1 MLGYI
6 IKRLMRMIPQI
17 IIISVLAFIIIQLP
31 PGDYLTEYLNRLR
44 ASGVTIDELQVA
56 RFTRMYGLD
65 QPLSVQYLKWI
76 GNIITKLDFG
86 YSFSFNRSVNE
97 ILLSRM
103 GTTFFIAFL
112 SFIVSWGLAIPIG
125 IYVAVKQYSFADYF
139 FTLMGFF
146 GLATPGFLLALVIMY
161 FAWSK
166 FGVSVGGLNS
176 PEYLVLPWNW
186 DRIVDFLG
194 HLWIP
199 VIILAIGGTANVI
212 RTLRA
217 TMLDELRKPYVTVAR
232 SKGLSEMQVLMRY
245 PIPIALNPLISTIG
259 WLLVWFFSGGMVVE
273 VVLNLPTAGPVL
285 WVSLL
290 RQDMYTAGA
299 YILIT
304 GVLVTVGSL
313 ISDICLA
320 VIDPRVRFG
329 KLEGA

>member
-1 MLGYI
+1 MV
-6 IKRLMRMIPQI
+6 PQI

-44 ASGVTIDELQVA
+44 ASGATVDEAQVE
-56 RFTRMYGLD
+56 RLTKMYGLD
-65 QPLSVQYLKWI
+65 QPMHIQYLKWI
-76 GNIITKLDFG
+76 GNIITELDFG
-86 YSFSFNRSVNE
+86 YSFQFNRPVNE

-103 GTTFFIAFL
+103 GTTFFIAL
-112 SFIVSWGLAIPIG
+112 MSFIVSWGLAIPIG
-125 IYVAVKQYSFADYF
+125 IYVAVKQYSLADYV
-139 FTLMGFF
+139 FTLFGFI
-146 GLATPGFLLALVIMY
+146 GLATPGFLLALVVMY
-161 FAWSK
+161 VSWSR
-166 FGVSVGGLNS
+166 FGIAVGGLNS
-176 PEYLVLPWNW
+176 PEYLTAPWDW
-186 DRIVDFLG
+186 ARFVDFLE
-194 HLWIP
+194 HLWVP

-217 TMLDELRKPYVTVAR
+217 TMLDELRRPYVLVAR
-232 SKGLSEMQVLMRY
+232 SKGLSPLATLMRY
-245 PIPIALNPLISTIG
+245 PVPIALNPLISTIG

-299 YILIT
+299 YIFII

-313 ISDICLA
+313 ISDIGLA

-329 KLEGA
+329 RLESA

>member
-1 MLGYI
+1 
-6 IKRLMRMIPQI
+6 MIPQI
-17 IIISVLAFIIIQLP
+17 FIISVLAFTIIQLP
-31 PGDYLTEYLNRLR
+31 PGDYITEYLNRLR
-44 ASGVTIDELQVA
+44 ASGVTVDEAEVVRL
-56 RFTRMYGLD
+56 TKMYGLD
-65 QPLSVQYLKWI
+65 QPMSIQYFKWI
-76 GNIITKLDFG
+76 GNIITELDFG
-86 YSFSFNRSVNE
+86 YSFSFNRPVND

-103 GTTFFIAFL
+103 ATTFFIALL

-125 IYVAVKQYSFADYF
+125 IYVAVKQYSLTDYF
-139 FTLMGFF
+139 FTLMGFI

-161 FAWSK
+161 YSWSR
-166 FGVSVGGLNS
+166 FGIAVGGLNS
-176 PEYLVLPWNW
+176 PEFLTEPWNW
-186 DRIVDFLG
+186 ARFVDMLG

-199 VIILAIGGTANVI
+199 VLILAIGGTANVI

-232 SKGLSEMQVLMRY
+232 SKGLSEMSVLMRY
-245 PIPIALNPLISTIG
+245 PVPIALNPLISTIG

-299 YILIT
+299 YILII

-320 VIDPRVRFG
+320 VVDPRVRFG
-329 KLEGA
+329 KLEGV

>member
-1 MLGYI
+1 MFEFIL
-6 IKRLMRMIPQI
+6 KRLMRMVPQI
-17 IIISVLAFIIIQLP
+17 FIISILAFIVIQLP
-31 PGDYLTEYLNRLR
+31 PGDYLTEHLNRLR
-44 ASGVTIDELQVA
+44 ASGVSIDQAEVDRL
-56 RFTRMYGLD
+56 TRMYGLD
-65 QPLSVQYLKWI
+65 QPLSVQYLKWM
-76 GNIITKLDFG
+76 GNILTELDFG
-86 YSFSFNRSVNE
+86 YSFQFGKPVND

-103 GTTFFIAFL
+103 GTTFFIALL
-112 SFIVSWGLAIPIG
+112 SFFVSWGLAIPIG

-146 GLATPGFLLALVIMY
+146 GLATPGFLLALVVMY
-161 FAWSK
+161 FSWSK
-166 FGVSVGGLNS
+166 FGIAVGGLNS
-176 PEYLVLPWNW
+176 PEYLVLPWDWN
-186 DRIVDFLG
+186 RIVDFLG

-199 VIILAIGGTANVI
+199 VVILAIGGTANVI

-232 SKGLSEMQVLMRY
+232 SKGLSEMSVLLRY
-245 PIPIALNPLISTIG
+245 PVPIALNPLISTIG

-285 WVSLL
+285 WRALL
-290 RQDMYTAGA
+290 GQDMYTAGA

-320 VIDPRVRFG
+320 IVDPRVRFG
-329 KLEGA
+329 SLESA

>member
-1 MLGYI
+1 MV
-6 IKRLMRMIPQI
+6 PQI

-44 ASGVTIDELQVA
+44 ASGATVDEAQVE
-56 RFTRMYGLD
+56 RLTKMYGLD
-65 QPLSVQYLKWI
+65 QPMHIQYLKWI
-76 GNIITKLDFG
+76 GNIVTELDFG
-86 YSFSFNRSVNE
+86 YSFQFNRPVNE

-103 GTTFFIAFL
+103 GTTFFIAL
-112 SFIVSWGLAIPIG
+112 MSFIVSWGLAIPIG
-125 IYVAVKQYSFADYF
+125 IYVAVKQYSVADYI
-139 FTLMGFF
+139 FTLFGFI
-146 GLATPGFLLALVIMY
+146 GLATPGFLLALVVMY
-161 FAWSK
+161 VSWSK
-166 FGVSVGGLNS
+166 FGIAVGGLNS
-176 PEYLVLPWNW
+176 PEYLTQPWSW
-186 DRIVDFLG
+186 ERFVDFLE
-194 HLWIP
+194 HLWVP

-217 TMLDELRKPYVTVAR
+217 TMLDELRRPYVLVAR
-232 SKGLSEMQVLMRY
+232 SKGLSPLATLMRY
-245 PIPIALNPLISTIG
+245 PVPIALNPLISTIG

-299 YILIT
+299 YIFII

-313 ISDICLA
+313 ISDIGLA

-329 KLEGA
+329 RLESA